1 MTRYHTIAALIV
13 LALIALLIYS
23 LDRTSWLLAQYE
35 LSQPG
40 TLADWIGL
48 SPLTLGVAAA
58 LVIEVGAV
66 ALVAGDV
73 LALERSKIQR
83 YATAGLF
90 VVLAVQ
96 ALANLLAGYLR
107 GYASVRSTLEAHGA
121 SANAAWWIAGIAWA
135 LSSAAV
141 PALIFILSK
150 LAAHVLRLAVDMP
163 QSITAPQPL
172 KRSLFQR
179 LRDRWGR
186 RRSKPS
192 DQRSEGAQERSET
205 PLEPEAPRTAP
216 ALLSAPVTAAD
227 DRALI
232 EALNAQNKTARPLIV
247 PPSAEAVIPLDR
259 YPCPHC
265 GRALTSGRAVGAAKT
280 NGYCQYCKPERKAS

>member
-1 MTRYHTIAALIV
+1 MNRRGAIIIAVVIVVAL
-13 LALIALLIYS
+13 LALLIYS

-40 TLADWIGL
+40 TLADYLGL
-48 SPLTLGVAAA
+48 SPLALGVAAA

-83 YATAGLF
+83 YATAGLA
-90 VVLAVQ
+90 VVLSVQ

-107 GYASVRSTLEAHGA
+107 GYAGVRDTLQAHGA
-121 SANAAWWIAGIAWA
+121 SANAAWYVAGLSWV

-150 LAAHVLRLAVDMP
+150 LAAHVVRLAVSVP
-163 QSITAPQPL
+163 GSAIAEA
-172 KRSLFQR
+172 SN
-179 LRDRWGR
+179 
-186 RRSKPS
+186 
-192 DQRSEGAQERSET
+192 QRSEGAQERSV
-205 PLEPEAPRTAP
+205 PAIDAEPTRSADVS
-216 ALLSAPVTAAD
+216 LSAPVSAGG
-227 DRALI
+227 DRAL
-232 EALNAQNKTARPLIV
+232 EALSAPLEDER
-247 PPSAEAVIPLDR
+247 STDQALSGEAVITLDR

-265 GRALTSGRAVGAAKT
+265 GRALASGRAVGAAKT
-280 NGYCQYCKPERKAS
+280 NGYCQFCKAERKVA

>member
-1 MTRYHTIAALIV
+1 MSRRASIIIAVLIL
-13 LALIALLIYS
+13 LALLALLVYS

-40 TLADWIGL
+40 TLADWLGL
-48 SPLTLGVAAA
+48 SPLALGVAAA

-107 GYASVRSTLEAHGA
+107 GYASVRTTLEAHGA
-121 SANAAWWIAGIAWA
+121 SADAAWWIAGLSWV

-150 LAAHVLRLAVDMP
+150 LAAHVVRLAMSAP
-163 QSITAPQPL
+163 ATAATEA
-172 KRSLFQR
+172 
-179 LRDRWGR
+179 
-186 RRSKPS
+186 S
-192 DQRSEGAQERSET
+192 DQRSEGAQERSVEPIEAET
-205 PLEPEAPRTAP
+205 PSSAAG
-216 ALLSAPVTAAD
+216 LLSA
-227 DRALI
+227 ALS
-232 EALNAQNKTARPLIV
+232 AAQNHALF
-247 PPSAEAVIPLDR
+247 PPSAPLEDDRSTAQSLSAEAIIPLDR
-259 YPCPHC
+259 HPCPHC
-265 GRALTSGRAVGAAKT
+265 GRALASGRAVGAAKT
-280 NGYCQYCKPERKAS
+280 NGYCAHCKADRKQSA

>member
-1 MTRYHTIAALIV
+1 MTKRAYIGIAGLIL
-13 LALIALLIYS
+13 LALLALLVYS

-40 TLADWIGL
+40 TLADWLGL
-48 SPLTLGVAAA
+48 SPLALGVAAA

-66 ALVAGDV
+66 ALVGGDV

-107 GYASVRSTLEAHGA
+107 GYASVKATLEAHGA
-121 SANAAWWIAGIAWA
+121 SGTAAWWIAGISWV

-150 LAAHVLRLAVDMP
+150 LAAHVLRLAM
-163 QSITAPQPL
+163 SAPQTAA
-172 KRSLFQR
+172 REE
-179 LRDRWGR
+179 
-186 RRSKPS
+186 S
-192 DQRSEGAQERSET
+192 DQRSEGAQERSGIEIADD
-205 PLEPEAPRTAP
+205 APSSAP
-216 ALLSAPVTAAD
+216 APASAPLTGSEDQALVSLGASVEE
-227 DRALI
+227 DRSV
-232 EALNAQNKTARPLIV
+232 AQAV
-247 PPSAEAVIPLDR
+247 SAPGIIALDR

-265 GRALTSGRAVGAAKT
+265 NRALASGRAVGAAKT
-280 NGYCQYCKPERKAS
+280 NGYCQHCKAERKRA